1 MDKFNT
7 SLTELKSPARYAIFV
22 GYKVDVNPEDYA
34 TPKELSLAIQS
45 KMKDDIINNLNF
57 IDQTFIRPIS
67 VYQQHCQH
75 SLNDNVQLNHHL
87 RIFLA

>member
-34 TPKELSLAIQS
+34 TPEELSLAIQS
-45 KMKDDIINNLNF
+45 KMKDDIINNL
-57 IDQTFIRPIS
+57 IDPDLHIGDKPYLS
-67 VYQQHCQH
+67 E
-75 SLNDNVQLNHHL
+75 L
-87 RIFLA
+87 